1 MLTRPIKFSLFI
13 VGLICAFISLLCSA
27 LLWISFSN
35 NLLDSILLGITSGAF
50 VAASYLFVPVLMRL
64 LEFKRW
70 AMLIA
75 LFSLEAIL
83 TLSSL
88 AATVGFLESR
98 YQNQSQLEI
107 SGSDRYLQHQAR
119 INNLTA
125 RINELTELAKQDRK
139 TEKYRARAERLLNK
153 ADRLSQELD
162 LLLNTR
168 LTHTSQKAGNTLAND
183 LGQDRYGLWVLM
195 AVIIDG
201 CPMACFALVSLKGK
215 QESTPLPHP
224 IKKPAPQI
232 ANTEST
238 PNTHDLYQALAEEIQ
253 AGTHGEKPAM
263 RNIIADKKIRYTTA
277 KDLFEQLV
285 KNGVLK
291 QNGNRFERIVS

>member
-70 AMLIA
+70 AMFIA
-75 LFSLEAIL
+75 LLALEAIL

-88 AATVGFLESR
+88 LATIGFLESR
-98 YQNQSQLEI
+98 YQNQFQNELNS
-107 SGSDRYLQHQAR
+107 SDQYHHHQTR

-153 ADRLSQELD
+153 ADHLSQELD
-162 LLLNTR
+162 TLLNTR
-168 LTHTSQKAGNTLAND
+168 LIHTSTQAGNTLAND
-183 LGQDRYGLWVLM
+183 LGHNRYGLWVLM

-224 IKKPAPQI
+224 IKKPSQQFAS
-232 ANTEST
+232 TEST
-238 PNTHDLYQALAEEIQ
+238 HDTNDLYQALATEIQ
-253 AGTHGEKPAM
+253 TGKWGEKPAM
-263 RNIIADKKIRYTTA
+263 RNIIIDKKIRHSTA

-291 QNGNRFERIVS
+291 QNGNRFERIV